1 MQSSL
6 KTVMPGPL
14 RSDGPCLPS
23 CGERTGP
30 VGGRYLQNAAAV
42 NKATKFS
49 ARIDQNNQSCPFRL
63 SRSDDLN
70 NLDPTDLK
78 ILLELIRDPRIQIGE
93 LSESLGIARNTA
105 QSRVR
110 RMLRSGVLHDGGR
123 EIDLEA
129 VGYDVVAFVTIEVNH
144 RELDAVV
151 GALRLIAQVLEVHE
165 ISGRGDVWCR
175 VVATDTHNLQ
185 AALRSILRV
194 KGVIRT
200 ETVLALHT
208 HIPYRTEPLISRLAQ
223 AAAAAPGRAK

>member
-1 MQSSL
+1 MEAGR
-6 KTVMPGPL
+6 VFPL
-14 RSDGPCLPS
+14 VGNRQ
-23 CGERTGP
+23 P
-30 VGGRYLQNAAAV
+30 VLIRYSQNGAPLLLAA
-42 NKATKFS
+42 KFH
-49 ARIDQNNQSCPFRL
+49 AKIDQNNQSAAAQVN
-63 SRSDDLN
+63 RSDDLN
-70 NLDPTDLK
+70 SLDPTDLK
-78 ILLELIRDPRIQIGE
+78 ILLELIRDPRIQIGD
-93 LSESLGIARNTA
+93 LSEKLGVARNTA

-110 RMLRSGVLHDGGR
+110 RMQRSGLLHDGGR

-144 RELDAVV
+144 RELDGVV

-185 AALRSILRV
+185 AALRSILRI

-208 HIPYRTEPLISRLAQ
+208 HIQYRTEPLISRLAQ
-223 AAAAAPGRAK
+223 GSTLKTG

>member
-1 MQSSL
+1 MNS
-6 KTVMPGPL
+6 
-14 RSDGPCLPS
+14 
-23 CGERTGP
+23 
-30 VGGRYLQNAAAV
+30 
-42 NKATKFS
+42 
-49 ARIDQNNQSCPFRL
+49 
-63 SRSDDLN
+63 
-70 NLDPTDLK
+70 LDPTDLK
-78 ILLELIRDPRIQIGE
+78 ILLELIRDPRIQIGD
-93 LSESLGIARNTA
+93 LSDSLGIARNTA

-144 RELDAVV
+144 RELDGVV

-185 AALRSILRV
+185 AALRSILRI

-208 HIPYRTEPLISRLAQ
+208 HIPYRTEPLISRLVQ
-223 AAAAAPGRAK
+223 GNELAPGRSASRRAGSAELQVNKG

>member
-1 MQSSL
+1 MAKICVKIEQNSHSL
-6 KTVMPGPL
+6 
-14 RSDGPCLPS
+14 
-23 CGERTGP
+23 
-30 VGGRYLQNAAAV
+30 AV
-42 NKATKFS
+42 QVN
-49 ARIDQNNQSCPFRL
+49 
-63 SRSDDLN
+63 RSDDLN
-70 NLDPTDLK
+70 SLDPTDLK
-78 ILLELIRDPRIQIGE
+78 ILLELIRDPRIQIGD
-93 LSESLGIARNTA
+93 LSDALGIARNTA

-144 RELDAVV
+144 RELDGVV

-223 AAAAAPGRAK
+223 SNALAPGRSASRRAGSAEFQVGKG

>member
-1 MQSSL
+1 ME
-6 KTVMPGPL
+6 
-14 RSDGPCLPS
+14 SDHL
-23 CGERTGP
+23 
-30 VGGRYLQNAAAV
+30 
-42 NKATKFS
+42 NK
-49 ARIDQNNQSCPFRL
+49 
-63 SRSDDLN
+63 
-70 NLDPTDLK
+70 LDGTDLK
-78 ILLELIRDPRIQIGE
+78 ILLELIRDPRVQIGE

-123 EIDLEA
+123 EIDLAA

-144 RELDAVV
+144 RELDGVV

-175 VVATDTHNLQ
+175 VAATDTHNLQ
-185 AALRSILRV
+185 AALRSILRI

-223 AAAAAPGRAK
+223 GAPAPSSASQVSGLR